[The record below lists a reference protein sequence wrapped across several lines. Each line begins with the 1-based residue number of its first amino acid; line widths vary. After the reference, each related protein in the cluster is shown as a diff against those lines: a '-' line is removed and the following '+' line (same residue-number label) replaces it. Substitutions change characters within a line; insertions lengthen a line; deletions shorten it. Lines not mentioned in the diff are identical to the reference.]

1 MPSITFSAALAA
13 QALAD
18 QRRGAVQ
25 IPLQLELPRYEDA
38 RLLDPEP
45 HGRDHELTALVLE
58 EDGSFSELFDDL

>member
-45 HGRDHELTALVLE
+45 HSRNHELTALVLE